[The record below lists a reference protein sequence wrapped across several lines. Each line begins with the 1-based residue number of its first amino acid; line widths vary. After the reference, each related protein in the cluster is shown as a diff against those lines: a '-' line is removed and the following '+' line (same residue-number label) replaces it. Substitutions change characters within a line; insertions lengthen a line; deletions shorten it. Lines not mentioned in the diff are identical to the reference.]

1 MNRAQASTITTI
13 QDAPVLKDVMVGDTY
28 YQSVINL
35 PRIKQLVD
43 EGYLPVKDK
52 SLTEW
57 VKVGKSDAY
66 YSDWIVTLTEAK
78 RIPDDIVPE
87 DYDIRVIAEDLSAGA
102 EKSDFD
108 FNDVVFDVKFDASNA
123 KVKILAAGGTLPLCL
138 GLNGTPNEEWE
149 VHKLFKVDT
158 NYMVN
163 TNAQSKGLNGNNKDA
178 DKYVELP
185 LAIGVADAAEAN
197 SKINVYVKKN
207 GEWVELTAQQGKA
220 ASKVAVGTDYD
231 WCDERENID
240 AKFENFP
247 GFVQGEYSWDTWYK
261 NQNQNQ

>member
-1 MNRAQASTITTI
+1 MEEINGNYY
-13 QDAPVLKDVMVGDTY
+13 VGFDFEA
-28 YQSVINL
+28 NGNN
-35 PRIKQLVD
+35 PNEKVD
-43 EGYLPVKDK
+43 RDYI
-52 SLTEW
+52 
-57 VKVGKSDAY
+57 Y
-66 YSDWIVTLTEAK
+66 NDWIVK
-78 RIPDDIVPE
+78 IVPGKGTTPKPKI
-87 DYDIRVIAEDLSAGA
+87 YKVRIICEDLMVNNAT
-102 EKSDFD
+102 DFD

-231 WCDERENID
+231 WCDEREDVD
-240 AKFENFP
+240 AKYFGADDARFTKYVGGQYTWN
-247 GFVQGEYSWDTWYK
+247 TWYK
-261 NQNQNQ
+261 K